1 MYSIEIQIFY
11 HLHSSPSV
19 HAVEGA
25 PRQGSHQSPCPLGDL
40 SLALPRP
47 LQEALQDQQVGLAS
61 ALIEL
66 LLLPWVPE
74 WVRLVGIL
82 QAWGLYFLQPHDFL
96 ESKLCWLQRQTVWR
110 LNFPVWEPGA
120 EEPSVEVRPLGQ
132 RGDPL

>member
-19 HAVEGA
+19 HAELKELPGRA
-25 PRQGSHQSPCPLGDL
+25 PTSLRVPWGLWSRPC
-40 SLALPRP
+40 PRP

-74 WVRLVGIL
+74 CG
-82 QAWGLYFLQPHDFL
+82 ASGHPSSMGPYFLQPHDFL

-110 LNFPVWEPGA
+110 LNPQCGNLGA
-120 EEPSVEVRPLGQ
+120 EEPSVRSGPWSE
-132 RGDPL
+132 GDPL

>member
-1 MYSIEIQIFY
+1 MYSIAIQIFY
-11 HLHSSPSV
+11 RLYSSSSV
-19 HAVEGA
+19 HTVGGA
-25 PRQGSHQSPCPLGDL
+25 PRQGSHQSLCPLGGL

-47 LQEALQDQQVGLAS
+47 LQEALQDQQVGLAP

-66 LLLPWVPE
+66 LLLPWVLE
-74 WVRLVGIL
+74 WVRFVGIL

-120 EEPSVEVRPLGQ
+120 EELSVEVRPLGQ
-132 RGDPL
+132 RGEPL